1 MQYHVRAMQT
11 TMDNV
16 VGLSID
22 AIDAED
28 ARRQIERLGYEV
40 LSLRSAGAGWRTR
53 FKRQTTFPLSLFS
66 QELIALLGAG
76 LSLVEAL
83 QTLREKERHP
93 DLKQVMEQIL
103 AKLQEG
109 NSFSSSLAQ
118 LSSHFPPLY
127 VATIRASEKTG
138 DLREALSRYI
148 AYQVQLD
155 QVRKKLVSASIYP
168 IVLLVVGGLVMLFL
182 MMYVV
187 PKFSHIYEQSGKELP
202 VLSQLLLQWGQ
213 MIEGHGAIVLS
224 LMGAAMAAIGY
235 GMTSPVTKAWLIA
248 RLRAIPAIGSRL
260 QVFDLA
266 RFYRTLG
273 MLVRGGIPIVSAIDM
288 VTGTLPP
295 ALHLQLQSAVRDLR
309 EGKPVSQA
317 MESHG
322 LTTPVAHR
330 MLRVGERTGQMGE
343 MMERIAVFYDEDISR
358 VLDVLTKLIE
368 PVLMAAIGLVIGA
381 VVLLMYFPIF
391 ELAGSIQ

>member
-1 MQYHVRAMQT
+1 MLYHVKAMQSLDT
-11 TMDNV
+11 VVEMNV
-16 VGLSID
+16 DSID
-22 AIDAED
+22 ADD
-28 ARRQIERLGYEV
+28 ARRQVERLGYEV
-40 LSLRSAGAGWRTR
+40 LTLRSKRAGLAAYL
-53 FKRQTTFPLSLFS
+53 KRRTTFPLTLFS

-83 QTLREKERHP
+83 ETLREKERHP
-93 DLKQVMEQIL
+93 DLKQVLEQIL
-103 AKLQEG
+103 TKLREG
-109 NSFSSSLAQ
+109 LTFSSSVEQ
-118 LSSHFPPLY
+118 LSSSFPALY
-127 VATIRASEKTG
+127 VATVRASERTG

-187 PKFSHIYEQSGKELP
+187 PKFSRIYEDAGKDLP
-202 VLSQLLLQWGQ
+202 VLSQLLLEWGKV
-213 MIEGHGAIVLS
+213 MEAHGLLVMGCLAFVGIASAYGLTLPAVKARVLS
-224 LMGAAMAAIGY
+224 Q
-235 GMTSPVTKAWLIA
+235 
-248 RLRAIPAIGSRL
+248 LRSIPAIGSRL

-273 MLVRGGIPIVSAIDM
+273 MLVKGGIPIVAAIEM
-288 VTGTLPP
+288 VAGILPLSLRGP
-295 ALHLQLQSAVRDLR
+295 LHAAVRDLR

-343 MMERIAVFYDEDISR
+343 MMERIAVFYDEDIAR
-358 VLDVLTKLIE
+358 VLDWLTKLIE
-368 PVLMAAIGLVIGA
+368 PALMAAIGLVIGTI
-381 VVLLMYFPIF
+381 VLLMYFPMF

>member
-1 MQYHVRAMQT
+1 MQYHVKAMQSLDT
-11 TMDNV
+11 VVELNV
-16 VGLSID
+16 DSVD
-22 AIDAED
+22 ADD
-28 ARRQIERLGYEV
+28 ARRQVERLGYEV
-40 LSLRSAGAGWRTR
+40 LTLRSKRAGLAAY
-53 FKRQTTFPLSLFS
+53 FKRRTTFPLTLFS

-83 QTLREKERHP
+83 ETLREKERHP
-93 DLKQVMEQIL
+93 DLKQVLEQIL
-103 AKLQEG
+103 TKLREG
-109 NSFSSSLAQ
+109 LTFSSSVEQ
-118 LSSHFPPLY
+118 LPSSFPVLY
-127 VATIRASEKTG
+127 VATIRASERTG

-148 AYQVQLD
+148 AYQVQLEL
-155 QVRKKLVSASIYP
+155 VRKKLVSASIYP

-187 PKFSHIYEQSGKELP
+187 PKFSRIYEDAGKDLP
-202 VLSQLLLQWGQ
+202 VLSQLLLEWGKV
-213 MIEGHGAIVLS
+213 MEAHGRLVMGCLAFVGMAAAYGLTLPAVKARVLS
-224 LMGAAMAAIGY
+224 Q
-235 GMTSPVTKAWLIA
+235 
-248 RLRAIPAIGSRL
+248 LRAIPAIGSRL

-273 MLVRGGIPIVSAIDM
+273 MLVKGGIPIVAAIEM
-288 VTGTLPP
+288 VSGILPLSLRGP
-295 ALHLQLQSAVRDLR
+295 LHAAVRDLR

-343 MMERIAVFYDEDISR
+343 MMERIAVFYDEDIAR
-358 VLDVLTKLIE
+358 LLDWLTKLIE
-368 PVLMAAIGLVIGA
+368 PALMAAIGLVIGTI
-381 VVLLMYFPIF
+381 VLLMYFPMF

>member
-1 MQYHVRAMQT
+1 MQYHVKALQAL
-11 TMDNV
+11 DSV
-16 VGLSID
+16 VGLNID
-22 AIDAED
+22 AVDADD
-28 ARRQIERLGYEV
+28 ARRQVERLGYEV
-40 LSLRSAGAGWRTR
+40 LALKSERAGLAARLKRRTP
-53 FKRQTTFPLSLFS
+53 FPLTLFS

-83 QTLREKERHP
+83 ETLREKERHA
-93 DLKQVMEQIL
+93 DVKQIFELIL
-103 AKLQEG
+103 GKLRDG
-109 NSFSSSLAQ
+109 RTFSSSLEH
-118 LSSHFPPLY
+118 LPSSFPALY

-148 AYQVQLD
+148 AYQVQLE

-168 IVLLVVGGLVMLFL
+168 VVLLVVGGLVMLFL

-187 PKFSHIYEQSGKELP
+187 PKFSRIYAEAGKELP
-202 VLSQLLLQWGQ
+202 LMSKLLLQWGQ
-213 MIEGHGAIVLS
+213 LMEAHGLVVVGALGLSAAALAYGFARPAPRAWAI
-224 LMGAAMAAIGY
+224 
-235 GMTSPVTKAWLIA
+235 T

-273 MLVRGGIPIVSAIDM
+273 MLVRGGIPIVSAIEM
-288 VTGTLPP
+288 VAGILP
-295 ALHLQLQSAVRDLR
+295 ASLRARLQLALRDLR
-309 EGKPVSQA
+309 EGKPISHA

-343 MMERIAVFYDEDISR
+343 MMERIAVFYDEDIAR
-358 VLDVLTKLIE
+358 VLDWLTKLIE
-368 PVLMAAIGLVIGA
+368 PALMAAIGLVIGT
-381 VVLLMYFPIF
+381 VVLLMYFPMF

>member
-1 MQYHVRAMQT
+1 MLYHVKAMQSLDT
-11 TMDNV
+11 VVELNV
-16 VGLSID
+16 DSID
-22 AIDAED
+22 ADD
-28 ARRQIERLGYEV
+28 ARRQVERLGYEV
-40 LSLRSAGAGWRTR
+40 LTLRSKRAGLAAYL
-53 FKRQTTFPLSLFS
+53 KRRTTFPLTLFS

-83 QTLREKERHP
+83 ETLREKERHP
-93 DLKQVMEQIL
+93 DLKQVLEQIL
-103 AKLQEG
+103 TKLREG
-109 NSFSSSLAQ
+109 LTFSSSVEQ
-118 LSSHFPPLY
+118 LSSSFPALY
-127 VATIRASEKTG
+127 VATVRASERTG

-187 PKFSHIYEQSGKELP
+187 PKFSRIYEDAGKDLP
-202 VLSQLLLQWGQ
+202 VLSQLLLEWGKV
-213 MIEGHGAIVLS
+213 MEAHGLLVMGCLAFVGIASAYGLTLPAVKARVLS
-224 LMGAAMAAIGY
+224 Q
-235 GMTSPVTKAWLIA
+235 
-248 RLRAIPAIGSRL
+248 LRSIPAIGSRL

-273 MLVRGGIPIVSAIDM
+273 MLVKGGIPIVAAIEM
-288 VTGTLPP
+288 VAGILPLSLRGP
-295 ALHLQLQSAVRDLR
+295 LHAAVRDLR

-343 MMERIAVFYDEDISR
+343 MMERIAVFYDEDIAR
-358 VLDVLTKLIE
+358 VLDWLTKLIE
-368 PVLMAAIGLVIGA
+368 PALMAAIGLVIGTI
-381 VVLLMYFPIF
+381 VLLMYFPMF

>member
-1 MQYHVRAMQT
+1 MQYHVKALQSLES
-11 TMDNV
+11 V
-16 VGLSID
+16 VELSVDSVD
-22 AIDAED
+22 ADD
-28 ARRQIERLGYEV
+28 ARRQVERLGYEV
-40 LSLRSAGAGWRTR
+40 LALRSKRAGLASYLKRRTN
-53 FKRQTTFPLSLFS
+53 FPLTLFS

-83 QTLREKERHP
+83 ETLREKERHP
-93 DLKQVMEQIL
+93 DLKQVLEQIL
-103 AKLQEG
+103 TKLREG
-109 NSFSSSLAQ
+109 LTFSSS
-118 LSSHFPPLY
+118 
-127 VATIRASEKTG
+127 VRASERTG

-187 PKFSHIYEQSGKELP
+187 PKFSRIYEDAGKDLP
-202 VLSQLLLQWGQ
+202 VLSQLLLEWGKV
-213 MIEGHGAIVLS
+213 MEEHGLLVIGCLAIVGIASAYGLTLPAVKARVLS
-224 LMGAAMAAIGY
+224 Q
-235 GMTSPVTKAWLIA
+235 
-248 RLRAIPAIGSRL
+248 LRSIPSIGSRL

-273 MLVRGGIPIVSAIDM
+273 MLVKGGIPIVAAIEM
-288 VTGTLPP
+288 VSGILPLP
-295 ALHLQLQSAVRDLR
+295 LRGPLHAAVRDLR
-309 EGKPVSQA
+309 EGKSVSQA

-343 MMERIAVFYDEDISR
+343 MMERIAVFYDEDIAR
-358 VLDVLTKLIE
+358 VLDWLTKLIE
-368 PVLMAAIGLVIGA
+368 PALMAAIGLVIGTI
-381 VVLLMYFPIF
+381 VLLMYFPMF

>member
-1 MQYHVRAMQT
+1 MQYHVKAMQSL
-11 TMDNV
+11 DSV
-16 VGLSID
+16 VELNIDSID
-22 AIDAED
+22 ADD
-28 ARRQIERLGYEV
+28 ARRQVERLGYEV
-40 LSLRSAGAGWRTR
+40 LTLRSKRAGLAAYL
-53 FKRQTTFPLSLFS
+53 KRRTTFPLTLFS

-83 QTLREKERHP
+83 ETLREKERHP
-93 DLKQVMEQIL
+93 DLKQVLEQIL
-103 AKLQEG
+103 TKLREG
-109 NSFSSSLAQ
+109 LTFSSSVEQ
-118 LSSHFPPLY
+118 LPSSFPALY
-127 VATIRASEKTG
+127 VATVRASERTG

-155 QVRKKLVSASIYP
+155 LVRKKLVSASIYP

-187 PKFSHIYEQSGKELP
+187 PKFSRIYEDAGKDLP
-202 VLSQLLLQWGQ
+202 VLSQLLLEWGKV
-213 MIEGHGAIVLS
+213 MEEHGLLVMGCLAFVGIASAYGFTLPAVKARILS
-224 LMGAAMAAIGY
+224 Q
-235 GMTSPVTKAWLIA
+235 
-248 RLRAIPAIGSRL
+248 LRSIPAIGSRL

-273 MLVRGGIPIVSAIDM
+273 MLVKGGIPIVAAIEM
-288 VTGTLPP
+288 VSGILP
-295 ALHLQLQSAVRDLR
+295 LSLRGLLQAAVRDLR
-309 EGKPVSQA
+309 EGKSISQA

-343 MMERIAVFYDEDISR
+343 MMERIAVFYDEDIAR
-358 VLDVLTKLIE
+358 VLDWLTKLIE
-368 PVLMAAIGLVIGA
+368 PALMAAIGLVIGTI
-381 VVLLMYFPIF
+381 VLLMYFPMF

>member
-1 MQYHVRAMQT
+1 MQYHVKAMQSL
-11 TMDNV
+11 DAVVELNV
-16 VGLSID
+16 DSVD
-22 AIDAED
+22 ADD
-28 ARRQIERLGYEV
+28 ARRQVERLGYEV
-40 LSLRSAGAGWRTR
+40 LTLRSKRAGLASYL
-53 FKRQTTFPLSLFS
+53 KRRTTFPLTLFS

-83 QTLREKERHP
+83 ETLREKERHP
-93 DLKQVMEQIL
+93 DLKQVLEQL
-103 AKLQEG
+103 LTKLREG
-109 NSFSSSLAQ
+109 LTFSSSVEQ
-118 LSSHFPPLY
+118 LPSSFPALY
-127 VATIRASEKTG
+127 VATVRASERTG

-187 PKFSHIYEQSGKELP
+187 PKFSRIYEDAGEDLP
-202 VLSQLLLQWGQ
+202 VLSQLLLEWGKV
-213 MIEGHGAIVLS
+213 MEEHGLLVMGCLAFVGIASAYGLTLPAVKARVLS
-224 LMGAAMAAIGY
+224 Q
-235 GMTSPVTKAWLIA
+235 
-248 RLRAIPAIGSRL
+248 LRSIPAIGSQL

-273 MLVRGGIPIVSAIDM
+273 MLVKGGIPIVAAIEM
-288 VTGTLPP
+288 VSGILPLSLRGP
-295 ALHLQLQSAVRDLR
+295 LQAAVRDLR

-330 MLRVGERTGQMGE
+330 MLRVGERTG
-343 MMERIAVFYDEDISR
+343 RWAR
-358 VLDVLTKLIE
+358 
-368 PVLMAAIGLVIGA
+368 
-381 VVLLMYFPIF
+381 
-391 ELAGSIQ
+391 